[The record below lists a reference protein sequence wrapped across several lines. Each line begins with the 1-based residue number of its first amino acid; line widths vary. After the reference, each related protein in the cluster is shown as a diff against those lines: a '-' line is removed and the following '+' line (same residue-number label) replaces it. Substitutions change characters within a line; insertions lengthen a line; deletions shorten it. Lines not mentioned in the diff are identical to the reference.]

1 MKLFKLKIT
10 IFLLFISVISAF
22 SNPSGNFRGHIMN
35 RQNRYPVKDAYVE
48 IGGKILYTDS
58 NGFFDFKNLVTGNL
72 IIKIAH
78 NEYKDYVD
86 LVKIEHGTNSQNFYI
101 EPKPKM
107 VRIRGMIE
115 NQDTGLGVSN
125 INVSLDNIMTQTDS
139 YGQFIIEGIIPGK
152 YIAKVQDADYE
163 RLLEEITVTDSD
175 VNNIK
180 FFVKPLIRYGKVFG
194 EIRDDRGTLIENAQV
209 TIGNNQS
216 INVTGGKFVAEEIV
230 RGKYRMVVY
239 SDGYEPYEEYINID
253 EVSQIRIRLA
263 KDEKQQVAALRNNNR
278 TSSTNQSGVA
288 VGTKGS
294 LEGFV
299 RDADNFEYLSGVTLS
314 IGDRYTVSGSDGMY
328 YFHNLNPGDYTLNII
343 SKEYGIYAAD
353 IKIQPG
359 NGVFNISL
367 KKSFR
372 EALIYGKVID
382 KKTQKPVIGATV
394 TLDGKPVKTD
404 IRGFYQFKV
413 EKDQYYEVKV
423 VIGRIDFYRD
433 ITHVTSDRQQKDIFL
448 EVE

>member
-1 MKLFKLKIT
+1 
-10 IFLLFISVISAF
+10 
-22 SNPSGNFRGHIMN
+22 
-35 RQNRYPVKDAYVE
+35 
-48 IGGKILYTDS
+48 
-58 NGFFDFKNLVTGNL
+58 
-72 IIKIAH
+72 
-78 NEYKDYVD
+78 
-86 LVKIEHGTNSQNFYI
+86 
-101 EPKPKM
+101 
-107 VRIRGMIE
+107 
-115 NQDTGLGVSN
+115 
-125 INVSLDNIMTQTDS
+125 
-139 YGQFIIEGIIPGK
+139 
-152 YIAKVQDADYE
+152 
-163 RLLEEITVTDSD
+163 
-175 VNNIK
+175 
-180 FFVKPLIRYGKVFG
+180 
-194 EIRDDRGTLIENAQV
+194 
-209 TIGNNQS
+209 
-216 INVTGGKFVAEEIV
+216 
-230 RGKYRMVVY
+230 MVVY